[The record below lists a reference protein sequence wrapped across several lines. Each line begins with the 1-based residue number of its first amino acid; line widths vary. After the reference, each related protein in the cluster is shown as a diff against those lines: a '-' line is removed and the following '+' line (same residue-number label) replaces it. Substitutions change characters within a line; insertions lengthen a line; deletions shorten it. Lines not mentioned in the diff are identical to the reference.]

1 MAVFGL
7 IFILL
12 IVVPLAEL
20 YVIAQVAGGLGWLP
34 TIGLVLAVSLIGAW
48 LVRRE
53 GSGIWPKI
61 RDRLSGANNPTPELV
76 DGGLVIFGATLLL
89 TPGFV
94 TDIVGLSMMIPP
106 IRAVARKAVLKRI
119 ESKVEIA
126 KADMTRGLFTN
137 MTGSA
142 GAAGARGAGWG
153 FNVGGPGAAGGPDSG
168 FPPGFTNRAGNRAGN
183 SGEVIDVNLHREPPT
198 EPQQIAA
205 TDPVGTEADHE

>member
-7 IFILL
+7 IFVLL

-34 TIGLVLAVSLIGAW
+34 TIGLVLAVSLVGAW

-53 GSGIWPKI
+53 GSGIWPKV

-76 DGGLVIFGATLLL
+76 DGALVIFGGTLLL

-94 TDIVGLSMMIPP
+94 TDIVGLSLMIPP
-106 IRAVARKAVLKRI
+106 IRAVVRKAVLKRV
-119 ESKVEIA
+119 ESKVKVA

-137 MTGSA
+137 VTGSGA
-142 GAAGARGAGWG
+142 SDGAANGWG
-153 FNVGGPGAAGGPDSG
+153 FARGHQPS
-168 FPPGFTNRAGNRAGN
+168 GNRGPRT
-183 SGEVIDVNLHREPPT
+183 GEVIDVDLHREPGPKS
-198 EPQQIAA
+198 PQQIAA
-205 TDPVGTEADHE
+205 THPDNPAGTEANNE